1 VSALRQRRLL
11 LAGAAAWSVSTLF
24 SAMKPVLITR
34 YGEELGTPA
43 AWAALVAAVP
53 FLGIAA
59 ASPLFGA
66 LRIRASVRTL
76 GITVGGL
83 LVLLELASAA
93 VFDHVALVI
102 ALQALAGL
110 CCGLLMGA
118 TSRVVAVSP
127 EAETAFGIV
136 DMVAVALMS
145 AMIAGTGFAVQQG
158 GLVGAYLFA
167 AATAAV
173 LALLVAQYP
182 ETPVLRHH
190 HDSSLPPL
198 VIAPR
203 AVVVVLMGVAFVSF
217 SGLGFAFMFTLA
229 LGHGLGYD
237 SAGRSIGVLLL
248 LSASG
253 CLAGGMACARF
264 GPTRPLALAF
274 ITCGAGWWLAIHAG
288 SGAAFFA
295 GLVPAIF
302 ALQFCFPV
310 LIALAGQLDA
320 HGRWAAIATP
330 AITSGFAWA
339 AILAGLVAGRWG
351 VPALATACA
360 AGMAACLAMLWYVAP
375 GRRRSP
381 PLQPA

>member
-1 VSALRQRRLL
+1 MSVLRQRRLL
-11 LAGAAAWSVSTLF
+11 IAGAAAWSLSTLF

-43 AWAALVAAVP
+43 AWAALIAAVP
-53 FLGIAA
+53 FFGIAL

-66 LRIRASVRTL
+66 LRIRAPVRSL
-76 GITVGGL
+76 GIGVGGL

-93 VFDHVALVI
+93 AFERVALVI

-118 TSRVVAVSP
+118 TSRVIAVSP
-127 EAETAFGIV
+127 GAETAFGIV

-145 AMIAGTGFAVQQG
+145 AMIAGAGFAVQQS
-158 GLVGAYLFA
+158 GLAGAYLFA
-167 AATAAV
+167 AATAAL
-173 LALLVAQYP
+173 LAGLIAQYP
-182 ETPVLRHH
+182 ETPALRHH

-198 VIAPR
+198 AMEAR
-203 AVVVVLMGVAFVSF
+203 ALVVVLMGVAFVSF

-229 LGHGLGYD
+229 LEHGLGYD
-237 SAGRSIGVLLL
+237 SAGTRIGVLLL

-264 GPTRPLALAF
+264 GPARPLALAF
-274 ITCGAGWWLAIHAG
+274 ITCGAGWWVAIHAG
-288 SGAAFFA
+288 SSAAFFA

-339 AILAGLVAGRWG
+339 AILAGLVAGRWS

-360 AGMAACLAMLWYVAP
+360 AGMTACLVMLWYVAP
-375 GRRRSP
+375 ARR
-381 PLQPA
+381 PAVPVQAL

>member
-1 VSALRQRRLL
+1 MSVLRQRRLL
-11 LAGAAAWSVSTLF
+11 LAGAAAWSLSTLF

-66 LRIRASVRTL
+66 MRIRASVRTL
-76 GITVGGL
+76 GVAVGGL

-93 VFDHVALVI
+93 AFGQLPLVI
-102 ALQALAGL
+102 VLQALAGL

-118 TSRVVAVSP
+118 TSRVIAVTAG
-127 EAETAFGIV
+127 AETAFGIV

-145 AMIAGTGFAVQQG
+145 AMIAGAGFAVQQS
-158 GLVGAYLFA
+158 GLAGAYLFA
-167 AATAAV
+167 AATAAL
-173 LALLVAQYP
+173 LALLIAQYP
-182 ETPVLRHH
+182 ETPALKHH

-198 VIAPR
+198 AIEPR
-203 AVVVVLMGVAFVSF
+203 ALVVVLMGVAFVSF

-237 SAGRSIGVLLL
+237 SAGSSIGVLLL

-264 GPTRPLALAF
+264 GPARPLALAF

-288 SGAAFFA
+288 SSAAFFA

-310 LIALAGQLDA
+310 LIALAGQLDE

-351 VPALATACA
+351 VPALATVCA
-360 AGMAACLAMLWYVAP
+360 AGMAACLLMLWYVAP
-375 GRRRSP
+375 ARRP
-381 PLQPA
+381 AAPLQVL